1 MFIGPFTV
9 QPREIILKSEQ
20 KICIVQLKRDILQ
33 RKFEN
38 MCCYEREIL
47 LLIYPEGW
55 VKVIKT
61 AIKDIHTP
69 KRKKGRHLTI

>member
-1 MFIGPFTV
+1 MLIGPFTV
-9 QPREIILKSEQ
+9 RLREIIMKSEQ
-20 KICIVQLKRDILQ
+20 KICIQLKRDTLQ

-47 LLIYPEGW
+47 LLIYSEGW

-69 KRKKGRHLTI
+69 K

>member
-1 MFIGPFTV
+1 M
-9 QPREIILKSEQ
+9 QPTEIILKSEQ
-20 KICIVQLKRDILQ
+20 KICIQLKRDTLQ

-69 KRKKGRHLTI
+69 KRKKGRHLVI

>member
-1 MFIGPFTV
+1 MLIGPFTV

-20 KICIVQLKRDILQ
+20 KICIQLKRDTLQ
-33 RKFEN
+33 KKFEN
-38 MCCYEREIL
+38 MCCYERETL

-69 KRKKGRHLTI
+69 KRKKGRHLAI

>member
-1 MFIGPFTV
+1 MLIGPFTV

-20 KICIVQLKRDILQ
+20 KIYIQLKRDTLQ

-69 KRKKGRHLTI
+69 KRKKGRHLAI